1 MCNDPVVVLIGVI
14 VLSSITLLAVRQL
27 IIKVSQFNFFN
38 SYLGLSAAQT
48 VIKCKRIKLLHRILS
63 SITLSRSGEDIF
75 DAARRTYISYDDH
88 HLLFEE
94 TKALLNAYSKKFF
107 NQSPRMIVMT
117 DNQMQCYCYSKT
129 GFYSRPDIFR
139 YLLWLLLL
147 NPVGLVHLNE
157 L

>member
-1 MCNDPVVVLIGVI
+1 MCNDPIVIIIGFI
-14 VLSSITLLAVRQL
+14 VLSVISILAVRQ
-27 IIKVSQFNFFN
+27 IVIKTSQFNFFN
-38 SYLGLSAAQT
+38 SYLGLSAANT
-48 VIKCKRIKLLHRILS
+48 VIRCKRIHLLHRVLS
-63 SITLSRSGEDIF
+63 SITISKSGEDIF
-75 DAARRTYISYDDH
+75 DAARRTYMTYDDH

-107 NQSPRMIVMT
+107 ANSNRNISLT
-117 DNQMQCYCYSKT
+117 DNQMQCFCYTKT

-147 NPVGLVHLNE
+147 NPVSLTHINE